1 MKAMGFYRRT
11 IRIIGLLYIVLF
23 VYTATSKLIHLGQF
37 QLQLERF
44 PFISS
49 YATWIAIGVP
59 LVELVVA
66 GLFLFD
72 KYILTALY
80 ASMSLMI
87 VFTTY
92 IIMVLSFS
100 DSIPCS
106 CGGVVSSMGWKTHI
120 IFNSTFIILA
130 LIGIFLISKKYG
142 YISEQQTT

>member
-1 MKAMGFYRRT
+1 MKAMGFYNIT
-11 IRIIGLLYIVLF
+11 VRIISLLYIVLF
-23 VYTATSKLIHLGQF
+23 VYTASSKLIHLGQF
-37 QLQLERF
+37 QLQLEGF

-66 GLFLFD
+66 GLFLFE

-80 ASMSLMI
+80 ASISLM
-87 VFTTY
+87 VFFTTY

-130 LIGIFLISKKYG
+130 LIGILLIRKKYG

>member
-1 MKAMGFYRRT
+1 MGFYRRT

-59 LVELVVA
+59 LV
-66 GLFLFD
+66 D

-80 ASMSLMI
+80 ASMSLMTL
-87 VFTTY
+87 FTTY

>member
-1 MKAMGFYRRT
+1 MGFYNIT
-11 IRIIGLLYIVLF
+11 VRIISLLYIVLF
-23 VYTATSKLIHLGQF
+23 VYTASSKLIHLGQF

-66 GLFLFD
+66 GLFLFE

-80 ASMSLMI
+80 ASISLM
-87 VFTTY
+87 VFFTTY

-130 LIGIFLISKKYG
+130 LIGILLIRKKYG
-142 YISEQQTT
+142 YISKQQTT

>member
-1 MKAMGFYRRT
+1 MGFYQIT
-11 IRIIGLLYIVLF
+11 VRIISLLYIVLF
-23 VYTATSKLIHLGQF
+23 VYTASSKLIHLGQF

-49 YATWIAIGVP
+49 YSTWIAIGVP

-66 GLFLFD
+66 GLLLFE

-80 ASMSLMI
+80 ASMSLM
-87 VFTTY
+87 VLFTAY

-106 CGGVVSSMGWKTHI
+106 CGGVVSSMGWKTHV
-120 IFNSTFIILA
+120 IFNNAFIGLA
-130 LIGIFLISKKYG
+130 LIGIFIISKKNG
-142 YISEQQTT
+142 YISKQQTT

>member
-1 MKAMGFYRRT
+1 MGFYRLT

-23 VYTATSKLIHLGQF
+23 VYTAASKLIHLGQF

-59 LVELVVA
+59 LVELIIA
-66 GLFLFD
+66 GLFLFE
-72 KYILTALY
+72 KYIMTALY

-87 VFTTY
+87 LFTIY

-130 LIGIFLISKKYG
+130 LIGILLIRKKYG
-142 YISEQQTT
+142 YVSKQQTR

>member
-1 MKAMGFYRRT
+1 MKAMGFYNIT
-11 IRIIGLLYIVLF
+11 VRIISLLYIVLF
-23 VYTATSKLIHLGQF
+23 VYTASSKLIHLGQF

-66 GLFLFD
+66 GLFLFE

-80 ASMSLMI
+80 ASISLM
-87 VFTTY
+87 VFFTTY

-130 LIGIFLISKKYG
+130 LIGILLIRKKYG
-142 YISEQQTT
+142 YISKQQTT

>member
-1 MKAMGFYRRT
+1 MGFYHRT
-11 IRIIGLLYIVLF
+11 IQIIGLLYIVLF

-37 QLQLERF
+37 QQQLEQF

-59 LVELVVA
+59 LVELVIA
-66 GLFLFD
+66 GLFVFP

-87 VFTTY
+87 LFTTY
-92 IIMVLSFS
+92 IITVLNFS

-106 CGGVVSSMGWKTHI
+106 CGGVISSMGWKSHI
-120 IFNSTFIILA
+120 IFNSLFIALA
-130 LIGIFLISKKYG
+130 LIGIFLTSKKHGFISK
-142 YISEQQTT
+142 QQTT